1 MSDLK
6 ALSESLLSTIK
17 GFVERKTAE
26 LVERLSRV
34 ERAVAELPAPKDGH
48 TPTSEEIQPLVEAA
62 VERAVKELPAPKDG
76 HTPTSEEIQP
86 LVEAAV
92 ERAVAELPA
101 PKDGHTP
108 TPEEIQPLVEAA
120 VERAVEPLQQRAIEN
135 TEAILGRIRHVE
147 RAVAELPAP
156 KDGKS
161 VTADDVKPM
170 LADMVLEAT
179 RSASEPAVKAYL
191 DSLVAQCVA
200 EAVKALPKPADGRD
214 ALDLHVL
221 PAINAE
227 KSYPRGTFA
236 KHLGGLWRAFEATDG
251 MRGWECI
258 VEGLVG
264 VDVAQEGDRKFVVTA
279 TTSSGASTA
288 KEFTVPVM
296 IYRGIYREQTTY
308 DEGDTVTW
316 AGSTWVC
323 RRVTSDKPGQSDAW
337 GLSVKKGRD
346 GKDAEGVKL

>member
-26 LVERLSRV
+26 LVERLSR
-34 ERAVAELPAPKDGH
+34 
-48 TPTSEEIQPLVEAA
+48 
-62 VERAVKELPAPKDG
+62 
-76 HTPTSEEIQP
+76 
-86 LVEAAV
+86 
-92 ERAVAELPA
+92 
-101 PKDGHTP
+101 
-108 TPEEIQPLVEAA
+108 
-120 VERAVEPLQQRAIEN
+120 
-135 TEAILGRIRHVE
+135 VE